1 MLTALTDEKPPIAAS
16 GGGGDISVGAC
27 ESAGC
32 LDDHEGSCLSVFES
46 VTPHEKQELGPLS
59 RGLLSHS
66 KSMRSAGSGDMGPAA
81 RMFHNRTYVVVLK
94 GY

>member
-32 LDDHEGSCLSVFES
+32 LDDHEGSCLSFVES
-46 VTPHEKQELGPLS
+46 VTHTK
-59 RGLLSHS
+59 R
-66 KSMRSAGSGDMGPAA
+66 A
-81 RMFHNRTYVVVLK
+81 RARPVIEGCVKPFRIKVFGAIGRPESCLPTVP
-94 GY
+94 